1 MALIADFDL
10 FYLGNLFWGRL
21 TDKDSLD
28 NLTIIIYK
36 SDQPIWCSK
45 NLSGKKTTLVDLV
58 IEKVQPKLMKSVGL
72 TTSLHRLSRS
82 LK

>member
-1 MALIADFDL
+1 MALIANFDL
-10 FYLGNLFWGRL
+10 FYFGEGL

-28 NLTIIIYK
+28 NLTESIIIYK

-45 NLSGKKTTLVDLV
+45 NLSGKKTILVVLV

-72 TTSLHRLSRS
+72 TTSSHTGCLEA
-82 LK
+82 